1 MIIASALFR
10 ECFDFPI
17 RSHRVSFVRRWQGGC
32 RNTASPLPGRLLLW
46 IASLVAGVGG
56 ASPGGGLPRGADS
69 SLPRPLPSLPGSLRS
84 RTRPR
89 SLSASDKAPPEE
101 LPREASCLPSLGSG
115 QPLAPGTGAAPR
127 PSTCLVQ
134 GLLLRLGGCLEGHR
148 PDPTAHVPFRVCSRP
163 PLRLLLKEGIR
174 GLFPETLSLVLPL
187 AEPPE
192 PVTRDRQEMER
203 LLVPCPRG
211 LSCLSP
217 RWFS

>member
-1 MIIASALFR
+1 MIIASTLFR

-32 RNTASPLPGRLLLW
+32 RNTASPLPGHLLHW
-46 IASLVAGVGG
+46 IASLVGGGGAVG
-56 ASPGGGLPRGADS
+56 ASPGGGLPGGADR
-69 SLPRPLPSLPGSLRS
+69 SLPWPLPSLPGSLRS

-115 QPLAPGTGAAPR
+115 QPLAPSTGVAPC

-134 GLLLRLGGCLEGHR
+134 GLLLRLGRCLEGHR

-174 GLFPETLSLVLPL
+174 GLFPETLWCCHWRSHRSL
-187 AEPPE
+187 
-192 PVTRDRQEMER
+192 
-203 LLVPCPRG
+203 
-211 LSCLSP
+211 
-217 RWFS
+217 